1 MSKVN
6 KGNLSEVLE
15 LMEYVLDNNSYLR
28 GKINKKEVGGNVDKD
43 SIEKSIK
50 EVSDKNVKELLRK
63 ELSNCDKDRGNELGK
78 RYGKLLFSDNVLVKM
93 GWKRKV

>member
-15 LMEYVLDNNSYLR
+15 LMEYVLNNNSYLR
-28 GKINKKEVGGNVDKD
+28 GKINKKEVGSSVNKE

-50 EVSDKNVKELLRK
+50 EVSDKNVKEILKK
-63 ELSNCDKDRGNELGK
+63 ELGNFDKKRGNELGK
-78 RYGKLLFSDNVLVKM
+78 RYGKLLFSDNVLEKM
-93 GWKRKV
+93 GWKKKV

>member
-6 KGNLSEVLE
+6 KGNLSQALE

-28 GKINKKEVGGNVDKD
+28 GKINKKEVGSSVNKD

-50 EVSDKNVKELLRK
+50 EVSDKGVNEILRK
-63 ELSNCDKDRGNELGK
+63 ELGNFDKERGNELGK
-78 RYGKLLFSDNVLVKM
+78 RYGRLLFSDNVLEKM
-93 GWKRKV
+93 GWKSKK